1 MSLVP
6 SALHIPV
13 AFTKPLHPTPA
24 GLESSTAFPKDVL
37 GTILLGFFKRL
48 GQETRKAQLLAVLF
62 TGFHC
67 LSCSFLASLIPRAL
81 GINRQG
87 EKTCECGK

>member
-67 LSCSFLASLIPRAL
+67 LSCASESTRNKQTGRENL
-81 GINRQG
+81 
-87 EKTCECGK
+87 